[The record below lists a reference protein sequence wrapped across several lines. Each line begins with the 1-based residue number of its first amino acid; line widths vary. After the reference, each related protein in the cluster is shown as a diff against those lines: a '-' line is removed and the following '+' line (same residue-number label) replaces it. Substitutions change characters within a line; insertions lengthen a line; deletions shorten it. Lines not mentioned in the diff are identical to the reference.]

1 MAEKKK
7 DEDQKK
13 NHHNDKAA
21 SLPSLPSAKVP
32 ASALLGM
39 TGFRRKFD
47 VLWKAQNEMETQHD
61 SLMKGNLG
69 SLYDEWGQG
78 HIPASTDM
86 KNHLRSWAVLGGG
99 KVPDL
104 LAIQTA

>member
-7 DEDQKK
+7 DEDHNK

-32 ASALLGM
+32 ESALLGM
-39 TGFRRKFD
+39 TGFRRKFN
-47 VLWKAQNEMETQHD
+47 AQNEMETQHD
-61 SLMKGNLG
+61 PLMKGNLG

-86 KNHLRSWAVLGGG
+86 KNHLRPWAVLGGG
-99 KVPDL
+99 TVPEL
-104 LAIQTA
+104 LVIQTAILV